1 MRSRQRFRPPSS
13 SACCPTPRRPS
24 AAPCS
29 HPRVDAVIN
38 VKTPCTEPVRRVVGT
53 TEDGTQFTQNVS
65 EAQQAAAVLPAVTPE
80 QPAVQGSG
88 MSAAMTSRTSSMQ
101 AFRCCQAPAMT
112 SACLQKLERG
122 WARGMLDENAV
133 APNCCGPPKATQT
146 ARHLAPVQ
154 WDPLRG
160 PHLALLISFA
170 SRFGLRLSGFA
181 RTAPG
186 PQGWRQTTCGVVGA
200 FAHL

>member
-1 MRSRQRFRPPSS
+1 
-13 SACCPTPRRPS
+13 
-24 AAPCS
+24 
-29 HPRVDAVIN
+29 
-38 VKTPCTEPVRRVVGT
+38 
-53 TEDGTQFTQNVS
+53 
-65 EAQQAAAVLPAVTPE
+65 
-80 QPAVQGSG
+80 
-88 MSAAMTSRTSSMQ
+88 
-101 AFRCCQAPAMT
+101 MT

-200 FAHL
+200 CAHLSVRIQLFRFFGTKRMENNKIHMNPNRTRRWPRRESKRGFSLGLAVVDATINVFITINWRCFIRVLIAVSWGGLPQTPPAPLRVHLGLAAVLYASQSQ